1 MDTVEW
7 AMPGLM
13 EALCGDDVV
22 RFAPDMESEES
33 ATDDA
38 TRYVNHVLFERNDG
52 FVTLHDAIKS
62 CLITRIGVIKAYCDK
77 SEVVKEE
84 TYREVSELE
93 LQALADDPEVEIV
106 ETTPGYGQPG
116 PDGQMTPSYDVLC
129 KRRHEARKFVWE
141 GVPPEEVRISK
152 DCRTIEKVR
161 FIEHRGPRTRSDLI
175 SEGWPKDE
183 VMKLPKWGHADTE
196 DELQRHSYDQSE
208 DTNDTA
214 DPSQEEVEVSESFL
228 RIDYDGDGV
237 AEYRRVLK
245 SHLFVHINEVTDDH
259 PFAVFSPILMPY
271 KLVGLSFWDL
281 VEDLQRIKT
290 ALNRQVLDNVYLSN
304 TPRYAVKRGQV
315 NLDQLLNPVPG
326 GAVMI
331 DPSVAAPDAI
341 MPLTVPFVAGTGMQM
356 IEAVDQVRDKRTGV
370 TELNSALNAASLSK
384 GSVGSEG
391 VQSLMQAGAQRQK
404 LIARVLAETGLKR
417 AYLLMLKLVC
427 QYQDRDAQ
435 LRVNGRWMQINPREW
450 RTNYRV
456 NVQVGLGSVDKAQQV
471 ANLTLLGQAQQQA
484 AAVGIVQPQNVYALV
499 TRLARALGEREPE
512 KFFTP
517 PEEVPQQDGPPPEA
531 QAEMAKHQSAMQL
544 EQLKQQGA
552 KELAVL
558 NGQIQ
563 VQIAQT
569 DAERDIQVENA
580 KQEAQAQQAQLESQ
594 NQRDIAMFKAQLEA
608 DSDRYKAELQAQAD
622 LRKAELAYRQAV
634 DVADSQAETAAMGHM
649 MGMGGENAT

>member
-13 EALCGDDVV
+13 EALCGSDVIA
-22 RFAPDMESEES
+22 FAPDMESEES

-62 CLITRIGVIKAYCDK
+62 CLITRIGVVKAYCDK

-93 LQALADDPEVEIV
+93 VQALAADPEVEII
-106 ETTPGYGQPG
+106 EQTPSPYPQPG
-116 PDGQMTPSYDVLC
+116 PDGMPTPAFDVLC
-129 KRRHEARKFVWE
+129 RRRHEARKFVWE

-175 SEGWPKDE
+175 SEGWPQNE
-183 VMKLPKWGHADTE
+183 VDRLPKWGQTDTE
-196 DELQRHSYDQSE
+196 DQLQRHAYDQSE

-214 DPSQEEVEVSESFL
+214 DPSQEEVEVSESYL

-245 SHLFVHINEVTDDH
+245 AHTYVHSNEVVDDH
-259 PFAVFSPILMPY
+259 PFAVFAPILMPY
-271 KLVGLSFWDL
+271 KLIGLSFWDL

-304 TPRYAVKRGQV
+304 NPRYGYKQGQV

-326 GAVMI
+326 GAVAI
-331 DPSVAAPDAI
+331 KPEAGPDAI
-341 MPLTVPFVAGTGMQM
+341 VPLIVPFVAGAGLELINAT
-356 IEAVDQVRDKRTGV
+356 DQVRDKRTGV
-370 TELNSALNAASLSK
+370 TELNSALNAASLAK

-456 NVQVGLGSVDKAQQV
+456 TVQVGLGSVDKAQQV
-471 ANLTLLGQAQQQA
+471 ANLSLLGQAQEKA
-484 AAVGIVQPQNVYALV
+484 AAVGIVQPENVYNLL
-499 TRLARALGEREPE
+499 TKLARTLGEREPE
-512 KFFTP
+512 KYFTP
-517 PEEVPQQDGPPPEA
+517 PQEAPQNQGPPPEVLA
-531 QAEMAKHQSAMQL
+531 EQAKQQGAMQL
-544 EQLKQQGA
+544 EQLRQQGA

-563 VQIAQT
+563 VQIAET
-569 DAERDIQVENA
+569 DAQRDIEVENA

-594 NQRDIAMFKAQLEA
+594 NQREIALFKAQLEA
-608 DSDRYKAELQAQAD
+608 DNDRYKAELEAQTE
-622 LRKAELAYRQAV
+622 LQKAMIAHRQAV
-634 DVADSQAETAAMGHM
+634 DVADTNAEAGVINGFT
-649 MGMGGENAT
+649 GGEA

>member
-1 MDTVEW
+1 
-7 AMPGLM
+7 MPGLM

-22 RFAPDMESEES
+22 RFAPDMESEEK

-52 FVTLHDAIKS
+52 FISLHDAIKS
-62 CLITRIGVIKAYCDK
+62 CLITRIGVVKAYCDK

-84 TYREVSELE
+84 TYREVSQLE

-116 PDGQMTPSYDVLC
+116 PDGQMTPSFDVLC

-152 DCRTIEKVR
+152 DCRSIEKVR
-161 FIEHRGPRTRSDLI
+161 FIEHRGPRTRSDLV
-175 SEGWPKDE
+175 SEGWPKNE
-183 VMKLPKWGHADTE
+183 VDKLPKWGHADTE
-196 DELQRHSYDQSE
+196 DKLQRHSYDQSE

-214 DPSQEEVEVSESFL
+214 DPSQEEVEVSESYL

-237 AEYRRVLK
+237 AEYRRVVK
-245 SHLFVHINEVTDDH
+245 CHTYVHSNEVTDDH

-271 KLVGLSFWDL
+271 KLIGLSFWDL

-304 TPRYAVKRGQV
+304 TPRYAVKKGQV

-417 AYLLMLKLVC
+417 VYLLMLKLVC

-456 NVQVGLGSVDKAQQV
+456 NVQVGLGSVDRAQAV

-484 AAVGIVQPQNVYALV
+484 AQVGIVQPQNVYALV

-517 PEEVPQQDGPPPEA
+517 PEEQPQNQGPPPEV
-531 QAEMAKHQSAMQL
+531 QAEMAKHQSSMQL

-552 KELAVL
+552 KELAML

-563 VQIAQT
+563 VQMAQT

-594 NQRDIAMFKAQLEA
+594 NQRDIALFKAQLEA
-608 DSDRYKAELQAQAD
+608 DNDRYKADLQAQTD
-622 LRKAELAYRQAV
+622 LRKAELAYRQAI
-634 DVADSQAETAAMGHM
+634 DVADVNAESSIVGQL
-649 MGMGGENAT
+649 GGGNAFEAG